1 MFRRNRMNEPWFLW
15 ALAGIVCIGL
25 EMLLPGFVIFFFGL
39 GGLLTALCCL
49 VPFIGDQT
57 WIQVILFMVF
67 SVGSLVV
74 FRRKFTKI
82 FAGTVFDSKHGNDEA
97 DGIGKTAEVLETAGP
112 VVEGRIKFQGTSWK
126 AHTKD
131 GECTSGSIAKIV
143 SREGMTYIIEPIPGG
158 SASEG
163 AEK

>member
-1 MFRRNRMNEPWFLW
+1 MNEPWFLW

-49 VPFIGDQT
+49 IPFIADT
-57 WIQVILFMVF
+57 VWIQIILFMAF
-67 SVGSLVV
+67 SVVSLVV
-74 FRRKFTKI
+74 FRKKFSKI
-82 FAGTVFDSKHGNDEA
+82 FAGTVFDSKHADDEA
-97 DGIGKTAEVLETAGP
+97 AGIGDTAEVLETAGS

-126 AHTKD
+126 AHTRE
-131 GECTSGSIAKIV
+131 GECAAGTIARIV
-143 SREGMTYIIEPIPGG
+143 ALEGMTYIIEPVRGA
-158 SASEG
+158 ASGKG